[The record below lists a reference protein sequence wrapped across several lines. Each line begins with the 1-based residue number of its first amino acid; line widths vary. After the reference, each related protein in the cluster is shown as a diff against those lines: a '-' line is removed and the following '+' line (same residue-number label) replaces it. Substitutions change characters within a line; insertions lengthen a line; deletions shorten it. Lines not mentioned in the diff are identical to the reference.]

1 MDVWLF
7 LAHYF
12 LAAKITIVIVVTV
25 VRFVIVMVIFLVAVY
40 KVVFNNFVA
49 VYDVVA
55 KFYTGKIVSIVV

>member
-1 MDVWLF
+1 MGVWLF

-49 VYDVVA
+49 EDNNVV
-55 KFYTGKIVSIVV
+55 IVNRCSKALA